1 MPAQLEHVLSL
12 PDKGG
17 FMKRLEEGAQG
28 INIEVAGEWGQIIQ
42 WVVKERPA
50 QQEWDLLSPF
60 HRLGVFK

>member
-1 MPAQLEHVLSL
+1 MLAHLKRALSL

-28 INIEVAGEWGQIIQ
+28 INIEVAGKWGQIIQ